1 VSDLT
6 RQQERIVRN
15 AQRAGLRMSLREGH
29 VPTKEEILKVKVQV
43 APPWARLVSGGLG
56 VASGF
61 GSWYCFTSQLQGWG
75 FGQALLAI
83 LLLCFAAFGIRRT
96 LSAILDSLDAVQA
109 AELLGYILE
118 GIFSAVGSLFD

>member
-1 VSDLT
+1 M
-6 RQQERIVRN
+6 RN

-43 APPWARLVSGGLG
+43 APPWARLVSGAFGL
-56 VASGF
+56 ASSI
-61 GSWYCFTSQLQGWG
+61 GSWFCFNSQLHGWG

-83 LLLCFAAFGIRRT
+83 LLICFAAFGIRRT
-96 LSAILDSLDAVQA
+96 LSAVLDSLDAVQS

-118 GIFSAVGSLFD
+118 GIFSALGSIFD